1 MSIMTSI
8 YNQSMM
14 KARRRELR
22 KNQTKQEKD
31 FWDIIRNGEFVAYRF
46 RRQYSIGGF
55 VIDFYCPSLKL
66 AIEIDGSIHDSQV
79 KYDAFRQSG
88 IETLGIRFIRFT
100 NDEID
105 NEIEEV
111 VKKIREEINT
121 STRPSA

>member
-1 MSIMTSI
+1 
-8 YNQSMM
+8 M

-22 KNQTKQEKD
+22 KNQTKQEKVI
-31 FWDIIRNGEFVAYRF
+31 WDIIRSGEFVAYRF

-79 KYDAFRQSG
+79 KYDAFRQAG
-88 IETLGIRFIRFT
+88 IETLGIQFLRFT

-105 NEIEEV
+105 NELGEV
-111 VKKIREEINT
+111 IKKIHKEIK
-121 STRPSA
+121 PQPAYGIMQEKKV